1 MKLKLCSLLIIFL
14 FFSSLEISGYTDDKQ
29 LHHYAQRSW
38 RSISGLSHD
47 NVTSLYRDNDGFLW
61 TGTIEGLTRID
72 GSSTKIFTT
81 RTHPEL
87 LNNRIVGITGGDDGS
102 IYVATVTGIS
112 KILKKGKIEKVME
125 ETDISS
131 VAVLKNGQIFAAVK
145 NEILKISSNEIK
157 RLSVLNGLPE
167 GNLKALSAYENTL
180 YGGSD
185 TGSFFS
191 YSEGLFTNDICDIN
205 KDEVTCSAVNGNG
218 NAVFGTSKGRMFIIE
233 NSKCSPVF
241 SENEII
247 YDETPIISIS
257 YTGNLIRAVTAG
269 SVIVVENGSKKYFKN
284 CCNLPGKLSSVLI
297 DEENFMWISGDR
309 GLTLYYDGIFSTFGR
324 EDGLTSE
331 MVYGMVEDR
340 SGVVW
345 VGTRGGG
352 LFSYSDGKFRQ
363 VPESAGI
370 PGHFIGGLMVDD
382 KGDIWVGTSKGIV
395 TFTPSAQFKVKMV
408 NTSRK
413 GDVPLASAIFQD
425 RSGRIWAGTAGGGI
439 YLLTKDRFSL
449 IKDTGTTRDDH
460 ISAITQDTKGVIW
473 FATSKGLVSLE
484 KESFKTLT
492 VEKGLPDNWILSLY
506 ADTSGILFAGTM
518 RKGLAIIMDDGRILS
533 LNSTKGLCSDTVFSI
548 VKDNDGTMWFTS
560 THGIFSLPFQTVI
573 DSALNNEESVRCFSY
588 DTQDGI
594 KRPECTGGVQ
604 PASMIRRDGSMWFP
618 TIEGVAVASKGILPE
633 SSPHVSIDTIILDGS
648 EKEISD
654 ILTHKGDVS
663 LFEIKFT
670 ASRFIHPERLKV
682 RYILNGYENE
692 WNDYSPVDKKTVV
705 YQKVDSGDYVFKI
718 EASGFDSDVK
728 GRSVSILLES
738 SGVFSKLNIKWLFV
752 AVIFISL
759 AGIIFLNTRKR
770 KKNLNDINDNM
781 INNSDTVAPEVVEN
795 TVEEAGGEVSDQMSD
810 DSYTEEITDDSP
822 KYQKSRL
829 DENIAESYASELK
842 ALMEEKKPHIN
853 PDLTLP
859 ELAKK
864 LNLSP
869 NILSQVIN
877 GYCCQNFYNFV
888 NTYRVEEVISMMKD
902 PLMKD
907 KSILDMAYEAGF
919 KSKTTFNTI
928 FKKHTGSTPS
938 EFRKN
943 FVEKPSDQ

>member
-1 MKLKLCSLLIIFL
+1 MKLKLCSLIIIFL
-14 FFSSLEISGYTDDKQ
+14 FFSSLEISGYTDEKK

-47 NVTSLYRDNDGFLW
+47 NVTALFRDKDGFLW
-61 TGTIEGLTRID
+61 AGTIEGLTRID
-72 GSSTKIFTT
+72 GSSTKVFTT
-81 RTHPEL
+81 RTHPDL
-87 LNNRIVGITGGDDGS
+87 LNNRIVEITGGDDGS

-112 KILKKGKIEKVME
+112 KILKNGKIEKVME

-131 VAVLKNGQIFAAVK
+131 VAVLKNGQIFASVN
-145 NEILKISSNEIK
+145 NELLKISSNEIK

-167 GNLKALSAYENTL
+167 GNLKALSTYENIL

-185 TGSFFS
+185 SGSFFS
-191 YSEGLFTNDICDIN
+191 YSEGLFSNDICDIN
-205 KDEVTCSAVNGNG
+205 KDEVTSSAVNGSG
-218 NAVFGTSKGRMFIIE
+218 NVVFGTSKGRLFIIE

-241 SENEII
+241 SESEIV
-247 YDETPIISIS
+247 YDESPIISIS
-257 YTGNLIRAVTAG
+257 YAGNSIRAVTAG
-269 SVIVVENGSKKYFKN
+269 SVIVVENSNKKYFKN

-309 GLTLYYDGIFSTFGR
+309 GLTLYYNGIFSTFGK

-340 SGVVW
+340 NGVVW

-352 LFSYSDGKFRQ
+352 LFFYSDGKFRQ
-363 VPESAGI
+363 VPESAGV

-382 KGDIWVGTSKGIV
+382 KGDLWVGTSKGIV
-395 TFTPSAQFKVKMV
+395 TFTPSEQFKVKMV

-425 RSGRIWAGTAGGGI
+425 SSGRIWAGTAGGGI

-449 IKDTGTTRDDH
+449 IKETGTSREDH
-460 ISAITQDTKGVIW
+460 ISAITQDSKGVIW

-484 KESFKTLT
+484 KELFRTLT

-533 LNSTKGLCSDTVFSI
+533 VNSTKGLCSDTVFSI
-548 VKDNDGTMWFTS
+548 VKDNDGMMWFTS

-604 PASMIRRDGSMWFP
+604 PASMIRRNGSMWFP
-618 TIEGVAVASKGILPE
+618 TIEGIAVASKGILPE
-633 SSPHVSIDTIILDGS
+633 SIPHVSIDTIVIDGL
-648 EKEISD
+648 EKETSGV
-654 ILTHKGDVS
+654 LMHKGDVS
-663 LFEIKFT
+663 LLEIKFT

-682 RYILNGYENE
+682 RYILNGYEDE
-692 WNDYSPVDKKTVV
+692 WNDYMPLEKRTVV

-718 EASGFDSDVK
+718 EASGQNNEINTSSISIMVESDSILSKLSVK
-728 GRSVSILLES
+728 WILAVIILISVS
-738 SGVFSKLNIKWLFV
+738 
-752 AVIFISL
+752 
-759 AGIIFLNTRKR
+759 GIIFINTRKR
-770 KKNLNDINDNM
+770 KKKKISNVPSEIADEMEIKTEITETDL
-781 INNSDTVAPEVVEN
+781 SD
-795 TVEEAGGEVSDQMSD
+795 D
-810 DSYTEEITDDSP
+810 DSYVQEIADDSP

-842 ALMEEKKPHIN
+842 TLMEKKKPYIN

-877 GYCCQNFYNFV
+877 GYCCQNFYNFI

-928 FKKHTGSTPS
+928 FKKHTGLTPS

-943 FVEKPSDQ
+943 ITEKPSDQ

>member
-1 MKLKLCSLLIIFL
+1 MKLKLCSLSIIFL
-14 FFSSLEISGYTDDKQ
+14 LFLTLEISGSNDEKQ

-47 NVTSLYRDNDGFLW
+47 NVTSLFRSKDGFLW
-61 TGTIEGLTRID
+61 AGTIEGLTRID
-72 GSSTKIFTT
+72 GSSTKVFTT
-81 RTHPEL
+81 RTHPGL
-87 LNNRIVGITGGDDGS
+87 LNNRIVGITGGNDGS

-112 KILKKGKIEKVME
+112 KISKNGKVEKVVE

-131 VAVLKNGQIFAAVK
+131 VAVLKNGQVFASVN
-145 NEILKISSNEIK
+145 NELLKISSNEIK

-167 GNLKALSAYENTL
+167 GNVRALTAYDNIL

-185 TGSFFS
+185 SGSFFS
-191 YSEGLFTNDICDIN
+191 YSDGLFTNDICDIN
-205 KDEVTCSAVNGNG
+205 KDEVTCSSVNGSG
-218 NAVFGTSKGRMFIIE
+218 NVVFGTSKGRIFVIE

-241 SENEII
+241 SESEIV
-247 YDETPIISIS
+247 YDESPVISIS
-257 YTGNLIRAVTAG
+257 YINNSIRAVTG
-269 SVIVVENGSKKYFKN
+269 SSVILIENGEKRYFRN

-297 DEENFMWISGDR
+297 DEEKFMWISGDK
-309 GLTLYYDGIFSTFGR
+309 GVTLYYDGIFSTYGK
-324 EDGLTSE
+324 EEGLTSE
-331 MVYGMVEDR
+331 MVYGMVEDQN
-340 SGVVW
+340 GVVW

-352 LFSYSDGKFRQ
+352 LFYYSDGKFRQ
-363 VPESAGI
+363 VPENAGI
-370 PGHFIGGLMVDD
+370 PGHFIGGLMIDD
-382 KGDIWVGTSKGIV
+382 KGDLWVGTSKGIV
-395 TFTPSAQFKVKMV
+395 TFKPAPPFKVKMV
-408 NTSRK
+408 NTARK

-425 RSGRIWAGTAGGGI
+425 NSSRIWAGTAGGGI
-439 YLLTKDRFSL
+439 YLLTKDKFTL
-449 IKDTGTTRDDH
+449 IKNTGTSKEDYV
-460 ISAITQDTKGVIW
+460 SAITQDSKGVIW

-492 VEKGLPDNWILSLY
+492 VENGLPDNWILSLY
-506 ADTSGILFAGTM
+506 ADKSGALFAGTM
-518 RKGLAIIMDDGRILS
+518 RKGLVIIMDDGRMLS
-533 LNSTKGLCSDTVFSI
+533 LSSRKGLCSDTVFSI
-548 VKDNDGTMWFTS
+548 AKDNSDVMWFTS
-560 THGIFSLPFQTVI
+560 THGIFSLPFQSVV
-573 DSALNNEESVRCFSY
+573 DSALNSEGSVRCFSF
-588 DTQDGI
+588 DSQDGI

-618 TIEGVAVASKGILPE
+618 TIEGIAVASKGILAE
-633 SSPHVSIDTIILDGS
+633 SVPHISIDSIVIDGKDKELSDVIIQ
-648 EKEISD
+648 
-654 ILTHKGDVS
+654 KGEVS

-682 RYILNGYENE
+682 RYILNGYEDE
-692 WNDYSPVDKKTVV
+692 WNDYLPLDKKTVV
-705 YQKVDSGDYVFKI
+705 YQKVGAGDYRFKI
-718 EASGFDSDVK
+718 EASGQNNEIKNSEI
-728 GRSVSILLES
+728 SMLIES
-738 SGVFSKLNIKWLFV
+738 NSVFSKLNAKWFFAAIIL
-752 AVIFISL
+752 ISL
-759 AGIIFLNTRKR
+759 AAIISVNTRKR
-770 KKNLNDINDNM
+770 KRNKKDDVYQEVTDEIKNVDNSMPEKAVDEDYPDDSDVEDIN
-781 INNSDTVAPEVVEN
+781 
-795 TVEEAGGEVSDQMSD
+795 
-810 DSYTEEITDDSP
+810 DDSP

-842 ALMEEKKPHIN
+842 SLMEEKKPHIN

-902 PLMKD
+902 PSMKE

-928 FKKHTGSTPS
+928 FKKHTGVTPS

-943 FVEKPSDQ
+943 LAEKPSDL